1 MATIKQENI
10 GLLHEKLNVTIA
22 KQDYLPAFEKALKDY
37 SKKANIPGFRKGQ
50 VPAGLIK
57 KMYGTS
63 VFTDEILRTVDRE
76 LIKFLEDSKLD
87 IFAQPLP
94 VEMDMRN
101 LNMNNPED
109 YTFTFEVGMKP
120 EFILPDLSKG
130 KFTRYKV
137 LVTDEMVT
145 NEIARLQSRYGTI
158 KDLDTVASEE
168 NVLNVAFSE
177 TDENANEK
185 EDGIRKDNSL
195 LVKYFSEEF
204 RKELIGKHI
213 NDFVVLQLNKAF
225 DEKEREW
232 LIEDLGLKKNDGSD
246 DTDAGEK
253 HFKMVIAKIGLLEKK
268 ELTEEFFNGLYPGK
282 EIKTESDFR
291 NQIMNEIQAHWDAQ
305 GRNQIHDQIYH
316 ELIDNTEIKFPESF
330 LKKWMRTQGEK
341 VKSEEDIEKEFPS
354 FLNQL
359 KWTLI
364 TDKIIHENKIEV
376 KKDELRDFAKQQLLG
391 YMGMQ
396 GIKESST
403 GSEEDWVKN
412 YIDKMMSDRKY
423 IDDAYQRIQT
433 QKLFEWS
440 EQQLNPEEK
449 AINAEDF
456 AKLQEEHHHHH

>member
-1 MATIKQENI
+1 MATITKENI

-22 KQDYLPAFEKALKDY
+22 KEDYLPSFEKALKDY

-76 LIKFLEDSKLD
+76 LVKFLEGSKLE

-109 YTFTFEVGMKP
+109 YTFSFEVGMKP
-120 EFILPDLSKG
+120 EFKLPDLSKG

-137 LVTDEMVT
+137 IVTDEMQT
-145 NEIARLQSRYGTI
+145 NEIARLQNRYGTI

-168 NVLNVAFSE
+168 NVLNVTFSE
-177 TDENANEK
+177 TDENSNEK
-185 EDGIRKDNSL
+185 EGGIRKDNSL
-195 LVKYFSEEF
+195 LVKYFSEGF
-204 RKELIGKHI
+204 RKELIGKHL
-213 NDFVVLQLNKAF
+213 NDYVVLQLNTAF
-225 DEKEREW
+225 DAKEREW
-232 LIEDLGLKKNDGSD
+232 LLEDLGLNKTESTD
-246 DTDAGEK
+246 DTTPGEK
-253 HFKMVIAKIGLLEKK
+253 HFKMVITKIGLLEKK
-268 ELTEEFFNGLYPGK
+268 ELTEEFFNQLYPGK
-282 EIKTESDFR
+282 EIKTESDLR
-291 NQIMNEIQAHWDAQ
+291 NTITAEIEAHWNAQ
-305 GRNQIHDQIYH
+305 ARNQIHDQVYH
-316 ELIDNTEIKFPESF
+316 ELVDHSEIEFPESF

-341 VKSEEDIEKEFPS
+341 IKSDEDVEKEFPI

-376 KKDELRDFAKQQLLG
+376 KKEELRDFAKQQLLG
-391 YMGMQ
+391 YMGAQ
-396 GIKESST
+396 GLNDPSA
-403 GSEEDWVKN
+403 GPEEDWVKN

-423 IDDAYQRIQT
+423 IEDAFQRIQT

-440 EQQLNPEEK
+440 EQQVNAEE
-449 AINAEDF
+449 IEITAEDF
-456 AKLQEEHHHHH
+456 AKMQKEHHHH